1 MDYGCDC
8 LLAFCLDKEGR
19 VTYISKAFCR
29 AVGEDCSNLLQTKEI
44 WKAFYKSEQPTVAEI
59 LMTQDSNAFFQQ
71 YGTSVFLI
79 SPERDS
85 CSGIVKVDKKIGP
98 ESTLCVQASL
108 LQDEEKNVLGA
119 MEVVCPINFSPL
131 LENSPL
137 IKTIISNM
145 PIAVSLVFRR
155 RLHMV
160 NEAYAQLMGFAKPE
174 DAVGIRPETLV
185 YQPDRAR
192 FIEVNARNYEGLQKE
207 SSFLW
212 RYKVNGKIRYIEG
225 RPKVFDWGEEK
236 ALLSIMS
243 DVTERV
249 NLEKSLLQ
257 EHAKM
262 SAEIAR
268 LFKLVSSRHDIF
280 IGGSPVMLEAMEQA
294 IQSARTDSNIII
306 VGETGTGKTMLARI
320 IHDTSDRKDGP
331 FVIVNCAAIPESL
344 FESEFFGHKKG
355 AFTGALTDC
364 TGYLGAADNGTLVL
378 DEVGELSKSM
388 QAKLL
393 HALESKT
400 YMPVGSRE
408 LRRAN
413 VRLICATNR
422 NLLQMMQK
430 GQLRED
436 FYFRIEVVKLRLPSL
451 RERREDIIPMME
463 EFFRKF
469 NRLDDFRRL
478 DQDTIEAIK
487 KYDWPGNIRE
497 LQSVVLRYLSTG
509 NMRFGFEPQKESLS
523 RLEKNAFTEERK
535 KDENDDALTPEFSS
549 DAFSLDD
556 GISLDAAIEK
566 VRRHYFIRALEQ
578 CKGNKVRAARLLGM
592 NLRTFHRYCSQ
603 MGLIRKLD
611 LKE

>member
-1 MDYGCDC
+1 MRHDCDC
-8 LLAFCLDKEGR
+8 LLAFCLDREGR
-19 VTYISKAFCR
+19 VTYISRAFCR
-29 AVGEDCSNLLQTKEI
+29 AVEKDCADLLQTKDI
-44 WKAFYKSEQPTVAEI
+44 WKLFYSSRRPTVAEI
-59 LMTQDSNAFFQQ
+59 LLTQDSEAFFRQ
-71 YGTSVFLI
+71 YGTSVFLL
-79 SPERDS
+79 SPERDG
-85 CSGIVKVDKKIGP
+85 CSGIVEVDRKIGP
-98 ESTLCVQASL
+98 ESTLSVQASL
-108 LQDEEKNVLGA
+108 LRDEEKNVTGV

-137 IKTIISNM
+137 IKTIISNL

-160 NEAYAQLMGFAKPE
+160 NEAYAQLMGFARPE

-185 YQPDRAR
+185 YEPDRAR
-192 FIEVNARNYEGLQKE
+192 FIEVNARNYEGLQKG
-207 SSFLW
+207 SAFLW
-212 RYKVNGKIRYIEG
+212 RYKVNGEIRYVEG
-225 RPKVFDWGEEK
+225 RPKVFDWGAEK

-249 NLEKSLLQ
+249 RLEKNLLQ

-280 IGGSPVMLEAMEQA
+280 IGGSPAMLEVMEQA

-355 AFTGALTDC
+355 AFTGALTDSI
-364 TGYLGAADNGTLVL
+364 GYLGAADNGTLVL
-378 DEVGELSKSM
+378 DEVGELSKGM

-422 NLLQMMQK
+422 NLLQMMQE

-436 FYFRIEVVKLRLPSL
+436 FYFRIEVVNLRLPPL
-451 RERREDIIPMME
+451 RERREDIVPMTE

-469 NRLDDFRRL
+469 NRIEAFHRL
-478 DQDTIEAIK
+478 DGNTLEAMK
-487 KYDWPGNIRE
+487 EYDWPGNIRE

-509 NMRFGFEPQKESLS
+509 RMSFGFESQKESFG
-523 RLEKNAFTEERK
+523 RME
-535 KDENDDALTPEFSS
+535 EFSEEQKES
-549 DAFSLDD
+549 MSAGALEAEFDSEGFLLDD
-556 GISLDAAIEK
+556 GVSLNAALEK

-578 CKGNKVRAARLLGM
+578 CGGSKVKAARLLGM

-603 MGLIRKLD
+603 MGLMRRLD